1 MNKIDKLLKDYK
13 VERTDQQIEALMNVV
28 RSMLLAELDGT
39 NPGTRLDEFK
49 RLLAM
54 LDDFE

>member
-1 MNKIDKLLKDYK
+1 MNIIDKLFKDYK
-13 VERTDQQIEALMNVV
+13 AERIDQQIDALFYVV
-28 RSMLLAELDGT
+28 RSMLLAEMNSR

>member
-28 RSMLLAELDGT
+28 RSMLLAELEGT
-39 NPGTRLDEFK
+39 NQEARLDEFR

>member
-1 MNKIDKLLKDYK
+1 MSIIDRFFKDYK
-13 VERTDQQIEALMNVV
+13 AERIDQQIDALFYVV
-28 RSMLLAELDGT
+28 RSMLLAEMNSR

>member
-1 MNKIDKLLKDYK
+1 MNIIDKLFKDYK
-13 VERTDQQIEALMNVV
+13 AERIDQQIDALFYVV